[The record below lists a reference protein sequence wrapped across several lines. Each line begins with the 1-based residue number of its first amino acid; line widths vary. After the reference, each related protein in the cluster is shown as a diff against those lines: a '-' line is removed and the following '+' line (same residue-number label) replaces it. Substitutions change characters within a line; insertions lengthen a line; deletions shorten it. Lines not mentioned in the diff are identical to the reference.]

1 LRIKT
6 CIIFAVAALFL
17 SSALV
22 MHVQAAEFEF
32 REDFNYTDLDQMA
45 TAGWTLNR
53 PAGTSLDSGAV
64 ILDGTGGDTS
74 IVYKN
79 HFPAGIYDWEAEAR
93 GMWLGQ
99 GAGTLCVA
107 VITEHHSYSW
117 SGDGY
122 YNEFI
127 FYRDSIVETRFSG
140 YADELD
146 EWFTFSME
154 REGDTLYF
162 YFNEELEYTYTEED
176 TRPSQA
182 TGINLISPWIGDAKY
197 DYYEFEGPETTPDT
211 DEPVRESEP
220 LLAAAAV
227 GATVTAATALAALGP
242 AFNSAISSLP
252 VPKQLVSFLK
262 FYGASLFQKVDKVKL
277 EALKTLAFITK
288 AELAYVGISVS
299 IITVVYS
306 FVAANGFP
314 AFLEPSILAI
324 VIPSTFFSSCIVV
337 ITKVFSGIF
346 CAKTCGIYRKF
357 SLWKTGVLMFI
368 VSGLLFL
375 FPFSSPGVTRYQ
387 SGEISKQTKA
397 LIVLSKTL
405 ILLTLAIPF
414 TVLFLLGFRTV
425 GDSGLMLTLMS
436 AFFSLV
442 PLKFLSGKA
451 VFDYRK
457 NLSLLALVS
466 TGVLFFSYA
475 FNVLPT
481 PTYLVLGVASAAMAT
496 IALKQLKQSHKT

>member
-1 LRIKT
+1 
-6 CIIFAVAALFL
+6 
-17 SSALV
+17 
-22 MHVQAAEFEF
+22 MHVQAADFEF
-32 REDFNYTDLDQMA
+32 REDFNYADLDQMA
-45 TAGWTLNR
+45 DAGWTLHR
-53 PAGTSLDSGAV
+53 PAGTSFDSGAV
-64 ILDGTGGDTS
+64 VLDGTGGDTS
-74 IVYKN
+74 ISYRN
-79 HFPAGIYDWEAEAR
+79 HFPAGIYDWKIETRA
-93 GMWLGQ
+93 MWLGK

-107 VITEHHSYSW
+107 LTTEHHSYSW

-122 YNEFI
+122 YSEFML
-127 FYRDSIVETRFSG
+127 YRDSIIETRFPG

-146 EWFTFSME
+146 EWFTLSME
-154 REGDTLYF
+154 RKGDTLYC
-162 YFNEELEYTYTEED
+162 YCNGELEYTYIEED

-197 DYYEFEGPETTPDT
+197 DYYQFWGTETTIDT
-211 DEPVRESEP
+211 DEPVRESSP

-227 GATVTAATALAALGP
+227 GATVTVATALAALGP
-242 AFNSAISSLP
+242 AVNSAISSLP

-277 EALKTLAFITK
+277 DALKKLSFITK
-288 AELAYVGISVS
+288 AELIYVAISVS

-324 VIPSTFFSSCIVV
+324 VIPSTFFSSCVVV

-346 CAKTCGIYRKF
+346 CAKTCGIYREF

-405 ILLTLAIPF
+405 ILLTLMIPF
-414 TVLFLLGFRTV
+414 AVLFLLGFRTI
-425 GDSGLMLTLMS
+425 GDSGLMLTSMS
-436 AFFSLV
+436 AFFSLI

-457 NLSLLALVS
+457 DYSLLALAS
-466 TGVLFFSYA
+466 TGILFFSCA
-475 FNVLPT
+475 FNILPL
-481 PTYLVLGVASAAMAT
+481 PTYLALGAASAVVAK
-496 IALKQLKQSHKT
+496 IALKQLKHSNKMR